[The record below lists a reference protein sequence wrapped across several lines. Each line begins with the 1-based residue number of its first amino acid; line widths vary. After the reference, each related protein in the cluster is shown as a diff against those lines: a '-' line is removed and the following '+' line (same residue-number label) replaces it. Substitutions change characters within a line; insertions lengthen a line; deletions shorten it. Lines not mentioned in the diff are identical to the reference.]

1 MIGEER
7 SVILACAGVQ
17 ARGASHRRARLPN
30 QDAIAWAQPTGG
42 GSRAI
47 LSVADGHGAAASF
60 RSATGSALAVPGG
73 DRVADRVPGRAGE
86 RRLRATPCS
95 RPFRRLPRELSARW
109 RAAVAE
115 HATPENPI
123 SPNGEISGK
132 HVDGSIAYGSTILAA
147 AVTGTSVVFLQLG
160 DGDILIV
167 SDNGEVRRPWPPDGR
182 FLAARRCRCAV
193 KIRGN
198 TCGWTSSLWIREAH
212 QLILLCTDGYANSF
226 REDTGFLRAG
236 RDILDIIRQEGI
248 GRVEC
253 DLERWLKRHRTSA
266 AVTTS
271 PPAFSGKHR
280 RIGARNAQADSQLG
294 NPAVTETAALDRGA
308 VRPADSLATRT
319 EIRPGHLRRAGTM
332 RGDAA

>member
-7 SVILACAGVQ
+7 SVIWRVLGCSV
-17 ARGASHRRARLPN
+17 RGASHRRARLPN

-42 GSRAI
+42 GSSAI

-60 RSATGSALAVPGG
+60 RSATGSALAVQAAIGLLTEFLG
-73 DRVADRVPGRAGE
+73 EQASADSEQLLAAAV
-86 RRLRATPCS
+86 
-95 RPFRRLPRELSARW
+95 RRLPRELTARW

-115 HATPENPI
+115 HATQNPI
-123 SPNGEISGK
+123 SPNGENSGK

-147 AVTGTSVVFLQLG
+147 AVTGTSVLFLQLG

-182 FLAARRCRCAV
+182 FL
-193 KIRGN
+193 GGE
-198 TCGWTSSLWIREAH
+198 TLSLCSEDPWQHVRVDVQPLDREAH

-253 DLERWLKRHRTSA
+253 DLEQWLQEASD
-266 AVTTS
+266 VG
-271 PPAFSGKHR
+271 SGDD
-280 RIGARNAQADSQLG
+280 I
-294 NPAVTETAALDRGA
+294 TAGILWQTPEDRGE
-308 VRPADSLATRT
+308 D
-319 EIRPGHLRRAGTM
+319 AG
-332 RGDAA
+332 